1 VAEAATAADAI
12 VVMTVALVMTV
23 HATTVALVMT
33 VHATIVLAKIV
44 LLAVTHLVAT
54 VISVTVDLAV
64 THLVAT
70 VISVTVAL
78 AATHH
83 VDRAQTHVED
93 AQAGLAESDQA
104 AHAQRVATN
113 TDLSGLVSSTRPL
126 TFCPH

>member
-1 VAEAATAADAI
+1 
-12 VVMTVALVMTV
+12 
-23 HATTVALVMT
+23 MT

-64 THLVAT
+64 THLVDLAVMPLVAT